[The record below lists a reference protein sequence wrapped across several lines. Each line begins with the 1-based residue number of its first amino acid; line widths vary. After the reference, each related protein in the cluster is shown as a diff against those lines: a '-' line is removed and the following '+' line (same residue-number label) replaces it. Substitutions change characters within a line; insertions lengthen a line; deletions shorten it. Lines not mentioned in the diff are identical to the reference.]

1 MMFSSKSLKHIAI
14 FLIATILAYTIPTLA
29 QDMIANQ
36 IQEEVSKDFK
46 KQMECLARN
55 IYHEA
60 ASESFEGKL
69 AVAQVV
75 LNRANN
81 PKFPKTICEVVYQRT
96 YSANN
101 LLVCQFSWTCV
112 KNLVVQNRYQWQES
126 EIVARMAL
134 TEPSVHDKIARTNSM
149 YYHANYISDPWKKK
163 IVAKIGRHIFYNDN

>member
-14 FLIATILAYTIPTLA
+14 FLIVTILAYTIPTLA

-36 IQEEVSKDFK
+36 VQEEVSKDFK

-75 LNRANN
+75 LNRAND

-149 YYHANYISDPWKKK
+149 YYHASYVNPGWNLKK
-163 IVAKIGRHIFYNDN
+163 VTKIGQHIFYKN